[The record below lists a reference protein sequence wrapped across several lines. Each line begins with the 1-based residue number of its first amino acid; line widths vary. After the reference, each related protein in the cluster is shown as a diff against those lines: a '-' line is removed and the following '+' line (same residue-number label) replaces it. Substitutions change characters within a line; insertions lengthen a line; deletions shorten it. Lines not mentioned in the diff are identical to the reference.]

1 LVFSRKGEEQMITT
15 ADLMNKKKNGEKI
28 VMMTAYDFPTAKMAA
43 EIGIEVLLVGDSL
56 GMVVLG
62 YESTVP
68 VTVEDMIHHGKA
80 VRRGA
85 GQTFTVVDMPFGSYH
100 GSIDRTLEAAVRMF
114 RETGADALKLEGA
127 GIVTDVIRRL
137 VSAGIPVVAHLG
149 LLPQSAGV
157 TGGYKVQGKTAE
169 DALRLIREAKEVQE
183 AGACMLVLE
192 CIPHQLAG
200 RITGELSIPVIGI
213 GAGSETDGQVL
224 VFHDLVG
231 YGSHHVPKFVRQFA
245 DAGTP
250 IHDGITAY
258 ASAVRDGSFPTEAHR
273 FTMKEE
279 EAGKLYGGDPVEA
292 H

>member
-1 LVFSRKGEEQMITT
+1 MKTT
-15 ADLMNKKKNGEKI
+15 SDLLKKKKNGEKI
-28 VMMTAYDFPTAKMAA
+28 AMLTAYDYPTAKMAT
-43 EIGIEVLLVGDSL
+43 ENGIDVLLVGDSL

-68 VTVEDMIHHGKA
+68 VTLDDMIHHGKA
-80 VRRGA
+80 VRRGS
-85 GQTFTVVDMPFGSYH
+85 GHTFMVVDMPFGTYH
-100 GSIDRTLEAAVRMF
+100 GSPDRTLEDAVRLF

-127 GIVTDVIRRL
+127 GIVTDAIRRL

-169 DALRLIREAKEVQE
+169 DALRLVREAKEVQE

-213 GAGSETDGQVL
+213 GAGAETDGQVL
-224 VFHDLVG
+224 VFHDMIG

-245 DAGTP
+245 DAGKP
-250 IHDGITAY
+250 IRDGIAAY
-258 ASAVRDGSFPTEAHR
+258 SAAVGDGSFPAEAHR

>member
-1 LVFSRKGEEQMITT
+1 MKTT
-15 ADLMNKKKNGEKI
+15 SDLLKKKKNGEKI
-28 VMMTAYDFPTAKMAA
+28 AMLTAYDYPTAKMAT
-43 EIGIEVLLVGDSL
+43 ENGIDVLLVGDSL

-68 VTVEDMIHHGKA
+68 VTLDDMIHHGKA
-80 VRRGA
+80 VRRGS
-85 GQTFTVVDMPFGSYH
+85 GHTFMVVDMPFGTYH
-100 GSIDRTLEAAVRMF
+100 GNPDRTLEDAVRLF

-127 GIVTDVIRRL
+127 GIVTDAIRRL

-169 DALRLIREAKEVQE
+169 DALRLVREAKEVQE

-200 RITGELSIPVIGI
+200 RITEELSIPVIGI
-213 GAGSETDGQVL
+213 GAGAETDGQVL
-224 VFHDLVG
+224 VFHDMIG
-231 YGSHHVPKFVRQFA
+231 YGSHYVPKFVRQFA
-245 DAGTP
+245 DAGKP
-250 IHDGITAY
+250 IREGIAAY
-258 ASAVRDGSFPTEAHR
+258 SEAVGDGSFPAEAHR